1 MFVSGKKILLLL
13 IIFTNLVF
21 LLIFKGRP
29 CQLIVHLDRGF
40 SLLEGGLGPSAKAVW
55 TFSFDKLKGSADDGN
70 RVLFLDFGIEEGDI
84 VSIIYFI

>member
-1 MFVSGKKILLLL
+1 MFVSGEKIYCCLN
-13 IIFTNLVF
+13 IFINFVF
-21 LLIFKGRP
+21 FFIFKGRP

-84 VSIIYFI
+84 VSIIYLI